1 MKRSPIWSDL
11 VRDHGAHLDSMR
23 SGRRHFLRLAVA
35 GALLGPQTVSAQSG
49 RPLKVVVPYGP
60 GGSVDV
66 VMRGLGERLTRKTG
80 RPVILDNK
88 GGAGGS
94 IGASVVA
101 RANPDGDTLLMHTGT
116 IAVEYAAGKSVPY
129 DLKED
134 FAPVSMVGAGPFA
147 LIVTPSLKVN
157 NVQDLIDMAKANP
170 GKLNYASSGAG
181 TSVHLAMELFKSMAG
196 VDIVHVPY
204 KGSGASLTA
213 LIAGEIDMMI
223 NPLVTAKTFSSDG
236 RVRTL
241 AVSSLNRTPLW
252 PEMPTLNESGV
263 PGYESS
269 VWYGLSAPG
278 KTPAAVV
285 NDLSK
290 NIQEVVAMPDT
301 QQWLMS
307 IGLEPVGNNPA
318 AFRKQ
323 IDREVEI
330 WRKLIKDANLTL
342 Y

>member
-1 MKRSPIWSDL
+1 MKRLPVEGLHEHLHRSDC
-11 VRDHGAHLDSMR
+11 GAAASE
-23 SGRRHFLRLAVA
+23 RRRFLLGAAA
-35 GALLGPQTVSAQSG
+35 GLLLGPQVAFAQSA

-80 RPVILDNK
+80 RPVVLDNK

-94 IGASVVA
+94 IGASFVA
-101 RANPDGDTLLMHTGT
+101 RANPDGDTVLMHTGT
-116 IAVEYAAGKSVPY
+116 LAVEYAAKKSVPY
-129 DLKED
+129 DLKQD

-147 LIVTPSLKVN
+147 LVVKPSLKAN
-157 NVQDLIDMAKANP
+157 SVQELIALAKANP

-181 TSVHLAMELFKSMAG
+181 TSVHLAMELFNSMAG

-213 LIAGEIDMMI
+213 LIAGEIDVMI
-223 NPLVTAKTFSSDG
+223 NPLVTAKTFSRDG
-236 RVRTL
+236 RARTL

-278 KTPAAVV
+278 KTPEAVV
-285 NDLSK
+285 AELS
-290 NIQEVVAMPDT
+290 NTIQEVVKMPDT
-301 QQWLMS
+301 QEWLMS
-307 IGLEPVGNNPA
+307 IGLEPVGNSPE

-323 IDREVEI
+323 INREVEI
-330 WRKLIKDANLTL
+330 WSKLIKDANLTL